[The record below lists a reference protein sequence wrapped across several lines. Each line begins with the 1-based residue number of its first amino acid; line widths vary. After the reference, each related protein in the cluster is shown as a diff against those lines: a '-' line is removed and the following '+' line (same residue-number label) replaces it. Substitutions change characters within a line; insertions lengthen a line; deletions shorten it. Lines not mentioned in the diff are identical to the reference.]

1 MTASASEIVSFWRK
15 AGPDRWFV
23 KDATFDNDIVDRF
36 LGAHEAA
43 VAGRLS
49 EWEQTAQGT
58 LALLILLDQFP
69 RNMFRGEARIGPGHN
84 VREATHAAIDAGAS
98 APFANCHLIT
108 NPGDRGFHRPPRATK
123 CRSRRCRNRRRRRKL
138 KGARSGRL
146 GDRGN
151 YGIAHEVCSHRRH
164 RRSGPLPHSRSA
176 DGEL

>member
-69 RNMFRGEARIGPGHN
+69 RNMFRGEARTF
-84 VREATHAAIDAGAS
+84 ATDALARAVAAGGIV
-98 APFANCHLIT
+98 
-108 NPGDRGFHRPPRATK
+108 RGFDAQIPAEMRGFFYLP
-123 CRSRRCRNRRRRRKL
+123 SEMGRNP
-138 KGARSGRL
+138 
-146 GDRGN
+146 
-151 YGIAHEVCSHRRH
+151 C
-164 RRSGPLPHSRSA
+164 
-176 DGEL
+176 